1 MHYRASVA
9 MIKTNGI
16 VIGTHNKNKKEEI
29 RKILKEL
36 SLTLLDLEDFD
47 NAPEIVEDG
56 VTFEENAAKKA
67 LQLASF
73 CNMSVMADD
82 SGLEIDA
89 LDKRP
94 GVFSSRYCGE
104 DTGYEEK
111 CLALFEELK
120 SVPFEK
126 RTARFRCA
134 IALAEP
140 GQLHFVVEASCEG
153 FINLEPLG
161 GNGFGYDPIFYVPEY
176 KQTMAELGSDVK
188 NLISHRALALGLFKE
203 RLQLF
208 MKGDLH

>member
-1 MHYRASVA
+1 
-9 MIKTNGI
+9 MIKTSRI

-29 RKILKEL
+29 RKILNGL
-36 SLTLLDLEDFD
+36 PLTLMDLEAFD
-47 NAPEIVEDG
+47 NAPDIIEDG

-67 LQLASF
+67 LQLAAF
-73 CNMSVMADD
+73 CNMCVMADD

-94 GVFSSRYCGE
+94 GVYSSRYCGE
-104 DTGYEEK
+104 ETGYEEK
-111 CLALFEELK
+111 CQKLFEELK
-120 SVPFEK
+120 NVPFDK

-140 GQLHFVVEASCEG
+140 DKLHFIVEACCEG
-153 FINLEPLG
+153 LINTEPLG
-161 GNGFGYDPIFYVPEY
+161 RNGFGYDPIFYVPEY

-188 NLISHRALALGLFKE
+188 NRISHRALALNLFKE
-203 RLQLF
+203 QLKKF